1 MNDMS
6 HSEPRC
12 QSLVEDRICRI
23 LSPSAFG
30 VRGLVTLGLRFG
42 ILASFHSADHL
53 LLGSSVVVTHWCASG
68 DKRDFSGC
76 L

>member
-30 VRGLVTLGLRFG
+30 VRGLRNPRAPIWDLGFFPLR
-42 ILASFHSADHL
+42 
-53 LLGSSVVVTHWCASG
+53 
-68 DKRDFSGC
+68 
-76 L
+76 